1 MDSDMLKILNESK
14 TIAVV
19 GLSDVET
26 RPSFKVSQYMQKH
39 GYRIIP
45 VNPRLDQ
52 VLGEKAVASLDEIQ
66 EQVDIVNIF
75 RKSEDVLPFVE
86 KAIAIGAKTVWLQMG
101 ISNQEAEELA
111 RNAGLQVVSDKCIKI
126 EHQCRIN

>member
-1 MDSDMLKILNESK
+1 MLKILNESK